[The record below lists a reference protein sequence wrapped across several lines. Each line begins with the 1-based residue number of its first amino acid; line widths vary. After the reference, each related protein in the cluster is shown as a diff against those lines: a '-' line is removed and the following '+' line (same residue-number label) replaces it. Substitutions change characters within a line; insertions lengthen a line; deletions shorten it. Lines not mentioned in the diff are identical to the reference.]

1 LGKETRRR
9 LTQIARM
16 ETESARTHLGS
27 LNETERGVVTGI
39 ETGIEN
45 VTTEMTESVI
55 ETEVTGT
62 GRAIAVMTVTVGA
75 LETMI
80 MTETEG
86 IDTDPVQTPREDDG
100 ITLALVHGHH
110 LVIGGGLLLLL

>member
-1 LGKETRRR
+1 MV
-9 LTQIARM
+9 QIVCFLI
-16 ETESARTHLGS
+16 S
-27 LNETERGVVTGI
+27 
-39 ETGIEN
+39 
-45 VTTEMTESVI
+45 
-55 ETEVTGT
+55 
-62 GRAIAVMTVTVGA
+62 VGA